1 MFSFAE
7 TLYGPEISNWE
18 YKKRMKNEF
27 QNSNNM
33 SRPLR
38 CKIPKMY
45 SSGKDAELM
54 KVAYNLMLACWDLR
68 PENRPVFGT
77 LREDLDHAVDTGDW
91 EGYFDEEI
99 YTDDENDIYTNDD
112 IEIYINWE

>member
-1 MFSFAE
+1 
-7 TLYGPEISNWE
+7 
-18 YKKRMKNEF
+18 
-27 QNSNNM
+27 
-33 SRPLR
+33 
-38 CKIPKMY
+38 MY

-91 EGYFDEEI
+91 EERYQEGYFDED
-99 YTDDENDIYTNDD
+99 TDDENDIYTNDD
-112 IEIYINWE
+112 I

>member
-54 KVAYNLMLACWDLR
+54 KVASNLMLACWVFNLGR
-68 PENRPVFGT
+68 LPVIST
-77 LREDLDHAVDTGDW
+77 
-91 EGYFDEEI
+91 YS
-99 YTDDENDIYTNDD
+99 
-112 IEIYINWE
+112 